1 MNEKSLYKLS
11 CGLYIISSSY
21 EDKIS
26 GCVANTLQQVTSSPI
41 QLSITLN
48 KENYTEQLIEKSG
61 KFNAVVVSQN
71 IDMDV
76 IRRFGF
82 QSADNGGYAVF
93 AGLEEIIGYIQNLHF
108 EDEDI
113 AYLRSLHKFSDAFLD
128 YLRHFIFTGDIYA
141 IKEGTP
147 VFPYEPLIRVRA
159 KIIEA
164 QLLETA
170 MLLCVNHQTL
180 IATKARRIVKAA
192 KGRAIMEFGARRAHN
207 FDAANYGARAAYIGG
222 VAGTATTYAAD
233 IIRLFV
239 TLDEVW
245 DYRTNEYH
253 WNYLIGENRYVG
265 DNKHYE
271 YDWPLTEVSPFQVH
285 EEDYLRSHAAHAKT
299 VMLNIRRYER
309 EVIEGIITLETY
321 EKVFEK
327 VVEYYK
333 EHIANI
339 VYIEC
344 CNEVEIPRF
353 GGLRME
359 EYYPLYQCASR
370 AIARLNAK
378 HSYEQPLQIGGFG
391 MSAGMSNWK
400 YWDAFMRLLA
410 KDEKRKIDYYSM
422 HEYHGNPCRILEFYI
437 RHEEL
442 RKEFNLPRMIL
453 YAYIKIIGRILN
465 SLD

>member
-1 MNEKSLYKLS
+1 MNIVIDAATVLRAWPNVEKYQ
-11 CGLYIISSSY
+11 
-21 EDKIS
+21 
-26 GCVANTLQQVTSSPI
+26 NT
-41 QLSITLN
+41 TLR
-48 KENYTEQLIEKSG
+48 YTPNTDFPE
-61 KFNAVVVSQN
+61 V
-71 IDMDV
+71 M
-76 IRRFGF
+76 
-82 QSADNGGYAVF
+82 
-93 AGLEEIIGYIQNLHF
+93 EEIIG
-108 EDEDI
+108 
-113 AYLRSLHKFSDAFLD
+113 K
-128 YLRHFIFTGDIYA
+128 
-141 IKEGTP
+141 P
-147 VFPYEPLIRVRA
+147 
-159 KIIEA
+159 
-164 QLLETA
+164 
-170 MLLCVNHQTL
+170 
-180 IATKARRIVKAA
+180 
-192 KGRAIMEFGARRAHN
+192 
-207 FDAANYGARAAYIGG
+207 
-222 VAGTATTYAAD
+222 D

-309 EVIEGIITLETY
+309 EIIEGIITLETY

-442 RKEFNLPRMIL
+442 RKEFNLPELPLMMSEYGMRYGLGDAGRPDNLHNASGEVAGMLLGSYCKNLKMFPWCSFHNPNQQLGRTMFLQMEDTYIPTPSGHVMTMFHWL
-453 YAYIKIIGRILN
+453 KPWQLIVEEDTENQIIATKDKDSYAIMAANPLEDKREYHFLLKHIKKADYIMKEYYVDAFHNNCLQDKSCMKLSISRETKFQNVDKITFTREMNPTSVHFYTIEKRK
-465 SLD
+465 